1 MKSRVLLHQFI
12 SSDIASRK
20 LYEKIVIM
28 ENIVW
33 SWNEW
38 GRLKEVVLG
47 HATGSAVVGS
57 DHPSEQAKIFKV
69 EEKLSK
75 FVGMRPKE
83 KVDAA
88 NAEMEN
94 FGRILEVKAP

>member
-1 MKSRVLLHQFI
+1 
-12 SSDIASRK
+12 
-20 LYEKIVIM
+20 M

-94 FGRILEVKAP
+94 FGRILEVISCVP

>member
-1 MKSRVLLHQFI
+1 
-12 SSDIASRK
+12 
-20 LYEKIVIM
+20 M

-38 GRLKEVVLG
+38 GRLREVVLG

-94 FGRILEVKAP
+94 FGRILEVRYWTHFSLLLFS